1 MKRLLLGTLAALP
14 LMTAQAGAETLQATN
29 WMAPAHILNEFP
41 YQAFAKDVAS
51 ASNGALTFE
60 VYSSGALVPAPTTMQ
75 GIADGVA
82 QLGIVYPPYTPSE
95 LPLNNTVND
104 LAFTAKDDLAAAF
117 AWTELG
123 LTNKKLQA
131 EWAAN
136 GGLFAGGY
144 STPFYNFVCMTE
156 IVSPKDVQGKKVRTA
171 GTAQTEW
178 IKSLGGVPVSVPIAD
193 VYSGLER
200 GSIDCT
206 LSDATN
212 LDKGNKFWEVA
223 KTVNT
228 LPQGVVVGATYV
240 FNRDFWKGLEPA
252 QRRILLDNIAVGLAR
267 SQVAYHVGVEAALA
281 GSRERGLKVTEP
293 TQEMKDT
300 LAAFQAQVAQNL
312 PAKAMAERG
321 IEDPSDVLA
330 EFTALEEKWRKLV
343 ADVDRTNADAV
354 AAILKAN
361 LYDKIDETTF
371 GTE

>member
-1 MKRLLLGTLAALP
+1 MKKLLLGAALLP
-14 LMTAQAGAETLQATN
+14 AMTWAAGAETYQATN

-41 YQAFAKDVAS
+41 YQMFAKEVAE
-51 ASNGALTFE
+51 ATNGGLTFE

-82 QLGIVYPPYTPSE
+82 QMGIVYPPYTPSE

-104 LAFTAKDDLAAAF
+104 LAFVAKDDLAAAF
-117 AWTELG
+117 AYTELG
-123 LTNKKLQA
+123 LTNARIKA
-131 EWAAN
+131 EWSQN
-136 GGLFAGGY
+136 GGIFAGGY
-144 STPFYNFVCMTE
+144 STPFYNFICMSE
-156 IVSPKDVQGKKVRTA
+156 IVSPKDVAGKKVRVA

-178 IKSLGGVPVSVPIAD
+178 IQSLGGVPVSVPIAD

-212 LDKGNKFWEVA
+212 LDKGNKFWEVT

-240 FNRDFWKGLEPA
+240 FNKDFWKNIEPA
-252 QRRILLDNIAVGLAR
+252 QRRTLLDNIALGLAR

-281 GSRERGLKVTEP
+281 GSKERGLKVSEP
-293 TQEMKDT
+293 TREMRDT
-300 LAAFQAQVAQNL
+300 LAAFQAQVAAKL

-321 IEDPSDVLA
+321 IEDPTEVLN
-330 EFTALEEKWRKLV
+330 EFVALEEKWQKLV
-343 ADVDRTNADAV
+343 ADVDRTDPEAV
-354 AAILKAN
+354 VAILRAN
-361 LYDKIDETTF
+361 LYDKIDENSF
-371 GTE
+371 GLE